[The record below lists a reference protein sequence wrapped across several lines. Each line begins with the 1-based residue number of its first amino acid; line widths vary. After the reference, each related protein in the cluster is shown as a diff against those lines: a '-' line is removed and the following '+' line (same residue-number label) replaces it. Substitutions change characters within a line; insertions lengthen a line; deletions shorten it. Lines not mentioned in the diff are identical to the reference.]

1 ARKLL
6 DALVASPL
14 APPAPTDI
22 GVSLSIVRA
31 MARAGAVI
39 ELDGVVFAT
48 SALDEARDRIA
59 RVVVEREAVTIAD
72 LRDVLGTS
80 RKYILPIVNRM
91 DAEGVTWRRGDLR
104 IPGPRAHRS

>member
-1 ARKLL
+1 
-6 DALVASPL
+6 
-14 APPAPTDI
+14 
-22 GVSLSIVRA
+22 VRA
-31 MARAGAVI
+31 LARAGAVI

-48 SALDEARDRIA
+48 SALDEARERIA

-72 LRDVLGTS
+72 LRDLLGTS

-91 DAEGVTWRRGDLR
+91 DAEGVTRRRGDLR